1 MKKTL
6 LKLTTLSLVPAGFLA
21 LAACKATAG
30 EATTFVAAQKG
41 VPGGVI
47 VESYETSATVTAIDA
62 EKRKVTL
69 VTPDG
74 TKSTFKA
81 GPEVVNF
88 NQIQVGD
95 QVKAVVAEQLVV
107 VVRKPGDAAAD
118 AEGTAVGL
126 APKGAK
132 PGMFMADTVQVD
144 AKVTA
149 IDLKNRKATLQFPDG
164 KSKTFKVRDDVDLT
178 KVALNDNVVIRVTE
192 AMAIKVVKP

>member
-149 IDLKNRKATLQFPDG
+149 IDLKNRKATLEFPDG